1 MQLFEWSLLFCC
13 CVLAWFTF
21 QVASFLDCARNVFE
35 TVDKSWEDY
44 QQRSQ
49 PANFGNLS
57 TNLALARDET
67 ETLVFWGLV
76 QNFETINLSL
86 ELMEQWLITREILY
100 AAQCTHWIVMKL
112 DSITSSPYID
122 HSFMLIR
129 VAEQIQGLR
138 KEIGY
143 VRFLKDGYVLYE
155 NDLSRLKATFE
166 NVMKKFHKLKRTT
179 EQLLVTE
186 GTFQPTRNK
195 IPFEILVL
203 LVPRYL
209 PTFVPQIANAVKLC
223 DQNLKKHPVYTMQWL
238 EEEYIQQQRQRNSLQ
253 QEK

>member
-1 MQLFEWSLLFCC
+1 MQLFEWSLLFCSC
-13 CVLAWFTF
+13 LLAWFTF
-21 QVASFLDCARNVFE
+21 QVAAFLDCARNVFE

-44 QQRSQ
+44 QQWSQ
-49 PANFGNLS
+49 PVDFGNLS
-57 TNLALARDET
+57 TNLALSRDET
-67 ETLVFWGLV
+67 ETLVILGLIH
-76 QNFETINLSL
+76 NFETINLSL
-86 ELMEQWLITREILY
+86 ELMEQWLITSEILH

-112 DSITSSPYID
+112 DSISSSSHID
-122 HSFMLIR
+122 PSFMLGS

-155 NDLSRLKATFE
+155 NDLNRLKATFE
-166 NVMKKFHKLKRTT
+166 NAMKKFYDMKRTT

-186 GTFQPTRNK
+186 AGFQPTRSK
-195 IPFEILVL
+195 IPFETLVL

-238 EEEYIQQQRQRNSLQ
+238 EEEYIQQQRQ
-253 QEK
+253 